1 MLRQTIAI
9 VILSIAIVP
18 PLCFGAN
25 DAVSMLERGVAEY
38 EKGNIGES
46 IANFKQ
52 ASALFEASQRK
63 TDHVET
69 LVALAGVYQSAGMV
83 ILAEKAYKEALKLN
97 EGLENKRLLSETLNG
112 LGSLWILSGTKYR
125 EKEEDPEVYL
135 SLALGLAREVE
146 DNELEASVCNNLG
159 NLLTGKYFFEDAEV
173 FFREGIEAAKEA
185 GRQDLAAINYS
196 NLAAN
201 CVLRK
206 EDQKT
211 IEYNQEAE
219 KLLDLVK
226 DNFSKSQVLVKI
238 GNTYKEIV
246 NRAPDKAQASQRI
259 ALAGAAYKKA
269 IDIFMA
275 QKNGR
280 GLTYA
285 LGYMAELYEMDGR
298 LEEARELAGDAI
310 KVAGSAD
317 NTSDAL
323 YRWQWMIGRLDW
335 NEKKVEEAIQGYEEA
350 ILTIQGVKQ
359 DLATVYGS
367 IHSHQSFRE
376 KVGRI
381 YYEYANLLFEHLK
394 TKEGE
399 QRQVLLVKIRDAIES
414 LKERELSDY
423 FQDDCS
429 SMIESKI
436 NEVSDIDDKAAVIY
450 LVPLPDKIEIL
461 VDVAKEIH
469 HFTTPVSSEE
479 FMKEAKLLRH
489 HLEWRSNYY
498 YMPHG
503 KRMYRWIISPIE
515 SLLEEKGVETLIFVP
530 DGALRTVPLAALCVD
545 DKQYLVDKY
554 SVTVAP
560 GLRLMESKPVER
572 EQIKILFAGL
582 SEARHGYSPLPAVD
596 REEKLIKSICDV
608 DVLANNT
615 FTQKGLESQFESGA
629 YQVVHIASHGQF
641 RRNLEDTFLLT
652 YDDNFTLNE
661 LENMIRPSMF
671 RDNPVELLT
680 MSACQTAAGDDRAA
694 LGLAGVAIKAGARS
708 ALATLWYV
716 SDEATAEL
724 IKDFYNNYVN
734 LKMPKGK
741 ALQQAQITLKS
752 DVRFKHPRYW
762 APYIIVGNWQ

>member
-1 MLRQTIAI
+1 M
-9 VILSIAIVP
+9 
-18 PLCFGAN
+18 
-25 DAVSMLERGVAEY
+25 
-38 EKGNIGES
+38 
-46 IANFKQ
+46 
-52 ASALFEASQRK
+52 
-63 TDHVET
+63 
-69 LVALAGVYQSAGMV
+69 
-83 ILAEKAYKEALKLN
+83 
-97 EGLENKRLLSETLNG
+97 
-112 LGSLWILSGTKYR
+112 
-125 EKEEDPEVYL
+125 
-135 SLALGLAREVE
+135 
-146 DNELEASVCNNLG
+146 
-159 NLLTGKYFFEDAEV
+159 
-173 FFREGIEAAKEA
+173 
-185 GRQDLAAINYS
+185 
-196 NLAAN
+196 
-201 CVLRK
+201 
-206 EDQKT
+206 
-211 IEYNQEAE
+211 
-219 KLLDLVK
+219 
-226 DNFSKSQVLVKI
+226 
-238 GNTYKEIV
+238 
-246 NRAPDKAQASQRI
+246 
-259 ALAGAAYKKA
+259 
-269 IDIFMA
+269 
-275 QKNGR
+275 
-280 GLTYA
+280 
-285 LGYMAELYEMDGR
+285 
-298 LEEARELAGDAI
+298 AGDAI

-335 NEKKVEEAIQGYEEA
+335 NEKKVEEAIQGYQNA

-399 QRQVLLVKIRDAIES
+399 QRQELLVKIRDAIES

-479 FMKEAKLLRH
+479 FMREAKLLRH

-515 SLLEEKGVETLIFVP
+515 SLLQEKGVETLIFVP

-615 FTQKGLESQFESGA
+615 FTQKGLESQFEGGA

-741 ALQQAQITLKS
+741 ALQQAQIKLKS